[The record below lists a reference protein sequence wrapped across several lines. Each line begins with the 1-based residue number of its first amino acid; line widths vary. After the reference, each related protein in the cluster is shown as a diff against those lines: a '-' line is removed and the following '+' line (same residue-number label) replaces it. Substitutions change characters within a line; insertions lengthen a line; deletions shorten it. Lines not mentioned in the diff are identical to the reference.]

1 MAVPEP
7 PELPE
12 PEVEYRRPVWVEP
25 PADTVPGIVP
35 VERIL
40 ARTPERRS
48 S

>member
-1 MAVPEP
+1 MPEP
-7 PELPE
+7 PE

-35 VERIL
+35 VEL
-40 ARTPERRS
+40 TFTRTPERRS